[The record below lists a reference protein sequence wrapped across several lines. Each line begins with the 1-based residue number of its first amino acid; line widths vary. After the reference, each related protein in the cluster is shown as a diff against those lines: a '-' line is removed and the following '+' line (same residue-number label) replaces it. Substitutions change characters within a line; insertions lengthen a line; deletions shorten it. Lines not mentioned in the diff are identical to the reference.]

1 MKALGNSSK
10 RRLSISQREVV
21 KRETRKQYEKE
32 IKYAEES
39 MQFFMM
45 IAMLETLEEEYGYGE
60 KRRDRF
66 LTLFTKHANSIS
78 DFLLSNKCF
87 EGDSDVEVY
96 DRDFN
101 IHHMQQYAKK
111 YKLKFREESLDY

>member
-10 RRLSISQREVV
+10 RRLSISQREAVN
-21 KRETRKQYEKE
+21 RETRKQYDRE

-39 MQFFMM
+39 MQLFMM
-45 IAMLETLEEEYGYGE
+45 VAMLETLEEEYGYGE
-60 KRRDRF
+60 QRRNKF

-78 DFLLSNKCF
+78 DFLLSNKCY

-96 DRDFN
+96 DRDYN
-101 IHHMQQYAKK
+101 IHHIQQYAEK
-111 YKLKFREESLDY
+111 YHLKFREEALNY